1 MEINETKPADMPSGA
16 NDVTANLPAAAE
28 TRVTDIANGINLA
41 DPSLNVTYGTQ
52 TMQDISR
59 FADDLLSRVQ
69 AKDSGEVGETLTD
82 LMVRVKDVDVSEM
95 GKKPGF
101 LERLP
106 VIGSLFN
113 SVERTVAKFKTLSDQ
128 VGVISDKLE
137 QSMVGLL
144 HDIEVLDQ
152 LYKHNE
158 KFHYEL
164 SAYIEAGKR
173 KLEEARTVDLP
184 KLQAEAEA
192 SGNALDAQKVRDFA
206 EQINRF
212 ERRLHDLELSRTITV
227 QTAPQIR
234 LIQSNNQ
241 TLAQKIQTSILST
254 IPIWK
259 SQMVLALSLQ
269 GQRNA
274 AAMQK
279 EVADTTNELLRKN
292 AAMLEH
298 ASIETAREVER
309 SVVDIETL
317 RDVHA
322 KLISTIEETM
332 RIAQEGRQKRI
343 AVEKE
348 LVGMENELKERL
360 TSLAARKTQDTIAA
374 ASETKQLPKGTQT
387 QAKQDDPR

>member
-1 MEINETKPADMPSGA
+1 MTQDLSVQET
-16 NDVTANLPAAAE
+16 NLPAPGE
-28 TRVTDIANGINLA
+28 RRVADIANAINLA
-41 DPSLNVTYGTQ
+41 DPTLMVTYGTQ

-69 AKDSGEVGETLTD
+69 SKDSGEVGETLTN
-82 LMVRVKDVDVSEM
+82 LMVRVKDIDVSEM

-101 LERLP
+101 LERIP
-106 VIGSLFN
+106 FVGSLFN
-113 SVERTVAKFKTLSDQ
+113 SVERTVASFKTLSEQ
-128 VGVISDKLE
+128 VGVISDKLD

-144 HDIEVLDQ
+144 HDIEILEQ

-158 KFHYEL
+158 GFHYEL
-164 SAYIEAGKR
+164 AAHIEAGKR
-173 KLEEARTVDLP
+173 KMEEARATDLP

-212 ERRLHDLELSRTITV
+212 ERRLHDLELSRTITM

-241 TLAQKIQTSILST
+241 ALAQKIQTSILAT

-259 SQMVLALSLQ
+259 SQMVLALSLHS
-269 GQRNA
+269 QRNA
-274 AAMQK
+274 AKIQK
-279 EVADTTNELLRKN
+279 EVADTTNDMLRKN

-298 ASIETAREVER
+298 ASVETAREVER
-309 SVVDIETL
+309 AIVDIETL
-317 RDVHA
+317 RDVHG
-322 KLISTIEETM
+322 KLVSTIEETL

-343 AVEKE
+343 SVEKE
-348 LVGMENELKERL
+348 LLGMENELKGRL
-360 TSLAARKTQDTIAA
+360 TSLAALKTQNSIEA
-374 ASETKQLPKGTQT
+374 ASGARTLTEGNTDQTKGD
-387 QAKQDDPR
+387 A